1 MQGSNATR
9 RESGGASHKAQE
21 PALICSIQ
29 LRQNVQEEA
38 DGSAGGGV
46 TVIKLDGV
54 CQGLHAPLLASAAH
68 HGLNLVFKEALE
80 GVQWEDLVEA
90 GPA

>member
-1 MQGSNATR
+1 MQSSDSAR
-9 RESGGASHKAQE
+9 RESGRASHKTQE

-38 DGSAGGGV
+38 NRSAGGGV

-54 CQGLHAPLLASAAH
+54 CEGLHTPLLASAAH
-68 HGLNLVFKEALE
+68 HGLDLVLKEALQ
-80 GVQWEDLVEA
+80 GV
-90 GPA
+90 